1 MDFIYC
7 LRDVDEDLAGDI
19 VGECTRISSSFD
31 VYRSHNDP
39 KGKSKIVFGHETV
52 SPKVHHN
59 VKSKVLVG
67 DKGRSTKVHDS
78 ILYFDVIF

>member
-1 MDFIYC
+1 MDLIYC

-31 VYRSHNDP
+31 VYQSQVHP
-39 KGKSKIVFGHETV
+39 K
-52 SPKVHHN
+52 

-67 DKGRSTKVHDS
+67 DKGLSKKVHDS